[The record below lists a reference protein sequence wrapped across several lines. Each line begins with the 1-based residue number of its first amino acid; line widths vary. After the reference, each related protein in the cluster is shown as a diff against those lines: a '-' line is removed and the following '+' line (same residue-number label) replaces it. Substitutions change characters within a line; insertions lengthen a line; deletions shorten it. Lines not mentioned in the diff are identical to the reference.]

1 LLLVSALA
9 VDFWMRRYYQAEV
22 PSWSSVDLFGTKYR
36 DLTTAVGRYNSSI
49 NLSSLVMFLTISKC
63 FKYFQLNPSVSL
75 SWRVLQ
81 KAALSFVSY
90 SFIFL
95 VFMAGFTVTGYALFG
110 PKSSDFLSMQRTG
123 VQLFRMIVGGFEY
136 EKMADSNPYLAP
148 VYFTAV
154 AIVGYFILRNLFVA
168 IINDEF
174 RRAATDVRENGFHWL
189 VEDKTNDRTV
199 SRAIRGVSARAKGA
213 SKMSRTFPGNRIGH
227 NA

>member
-1 LLLVSALA
+1 
-9 VDFWMRRYYQAEV
+9 
-22 PSWSSVDLFGTKYR
+22 
-36 DLTTAVGRYNSSI
+36 
-49 NLSSLVMFLTISKC
+49 
-63 FKYFQLNPSVSL
+63 
-75 SWRVLQ
+75 
-81 KAALSFVSY
+81 
-90 SFIFL
+90 
-95 VFMAGFTVTGYALFG
+95 MAGFTVTGYALFG
-110 PKSSDFLSMQRTG
+110 PKSSEFLSMQRTG

-148 VYFTAV
+148 VYFAAV

-199 SRAIRGVSARAKGA
+199 SRTIRGVSARAKGA